1 MGDSN
6 GDADLSYLEAYA
18 QGPVGYSIDE
28 NKIYNLAIQNSNF
41 DSTNEPYPY
50 VNQAIDVIKRYV
62 IGEGL
67 YKLKHLFKNC
77 YIDDDTNLVFVK
89 DNDDTVIIDIVNP
102 LITDINV
109 IKSDVLA
116 LEAIPPTDL
125 SSYYTS
131 TQTETVVANNIAGLV
146 SNVTLNNTQLTFST
160 QDGSVLTSIT
170 LPINNGPIG
179 PQGPQGNIGPQGP
192 QGSQGSQG
200 PQGPQ
205 GPAGTAGSQG
215 SQGPAGPA
223 GAQGVVATNTDISPN
238 NVYIQGSGVFKW
250 PDSGFQWT
258 RSACNCHLYGHTE
271 YTGVASGRRRSILTT
286 GSITSGHGLKLYG
299 GGAAATGTAVNFT
312 DAQADYFTKHG
323 AIQADAPS
331 YYFGLYVNHHILC
344 WAVFVS
350 SDERIKENIQD
361 IVDDEALKQVRL
373 LQPKTY
379 EYKDKFNKG
388 PGTVMGFI
396 AQEVREVLPNAVV
409 LVKKAIPNILKVA
422 TVYNLGN
429 DIIKLKLV
437 IPFEQTILKVD
448 DLIEIS
454 LKDSNYEVNIRDS
467 SNDAITIKIP
477 KMLRDNINIEAIED
491 GTRCVVY
498 GHVVDDFHLLDK
510 NAIFTITTAAVQEF
524 DRQLQSEKQKIV
536 MLQNQMNEI
545 LLRLN

>member
-160 QDGSVLTSIT
+160 QDGSVLTPIT
-170 LPINNGPIG
+170 LSINTGPIG

-215 SQGPAGPA
+215 SQGSQGP
-223 GAQGVVATNTDISPN
+223 QGPQGSVSTNTDISPSN
-238 NVYIQGSGVFKW
+238 VFIQGTGTFGWSTGANWKPHGSGLRANRPMRVTGTSGGKSVTVGSHIKSNTMHGGMYVAGVYAQMSPTSSDAVYIGNG
-250 PDSGFQWT
+250 
-258 RSACNCHLYGHTE
+258 
-271 YTGVASGRRRSILTT
+271 T
-286 GSITSGHGLKLYG
+286 GSQM
-299 GGAAATGTAVNFT
+299 ATGILLNIGLHCVEPIVT
-312 DAQADYFTKHG
+312 QAMVLT
-323 AIQADAPS
+323 
-331 YYFGLYVNHHILC
+331 
-344 WAVFVS
+344 

-361 IVDDEALKQVRL
+361 IVDDEALKKLRL

-379 EYKDKFNKG
+379 EYKDKFNNG
-388 PGTVMGFI
+388 PMTVMGFI
-396 AQEVREVLPNAVV
+396 AQEVREVLPEAVN
-409 LVKKAIPNILKVA
+409 LIKKAIPDILKSA
-422 TVYNLGN
+422 IVYNLGN

-437 IPFEQTILKVD
+437 VPFEQTILKVD
-448 DLIEIS
+448 DLIEI
-454 LKDSNYEVNIRDS
+454 LIKDSRQEVIIRDS
-467 SNDAITIKIP
+467 SNEAITIKIP
-477 KMLRDNINIEAIED
+477 EILQTIED
-491 GTRCVVY
+491 ETKCVVY
-498 GHVVDDFHLLDK
+498 GQIVDDYHVLDE
-510 NAIFTITTAAVQEF
+510 NAIFTNTTASIQEL
-524 DRQLQSEKQKIV
+524 DRQLQSEKQEVI